1 MNTLLSD
8 KKAVWVF
15 MLPSLLLVIGMMYIP
30 IGWTLGYS
38 LFDGFPGFGSTF
50 VGFRNYLDLWSDAV
64 FRQSFVTTLVYTLVQ
79 VVGQVGL
86 GLCLALLLK
95 MGVKRHKDF
104 MKTLIFFPSVI
115 PAIAV
120 AQLFIKV
127 YEVRPQYGL
136 LNSLL
141 ALVGRSDLIRGWLGE
156 TSTALWCLCVA
167 DIWRFMGF
175 YAVLFYAAMIEIPE
189 DIVEAARIDGVN
201 ARQMIR
207 HIFLPLV
214 FPVIITATSY
224 CFIGTI
230 KVFEMPYAHAVEG
243 GEILKSR
250 SVAAHSGFPHPGLMG
265 GLPALKQAIQ
275 GFVAILRRAVT
286 ETFAISESLRFCFEA
301 RPGFVLPAHLAGGIQ
316 VHPQGNLSA
325 PATVTAECCAG
336 TVRPLARGVF
346 PLPSGLCTA
355 KRAEY
360 PRSLQGAMAFFTDH
374 RGPPQPD
381 MTTNDC

>member
-86 GLCLALLLK
+86 GRCLALLLK

-230 KVFEMPYAHAVEG
+230 KVFEMPYVMTNGGPGYATTLMSLYIYSTAFTYSQYGFGSAMAVVLLIETVL
-243 GEILKSR
+243 ITMLIR
-250 SVAAHSGFPHPGLMG
+250 SVP
-265 GLPALKQAIQ
+265 
-275 GFVAILRRAVT
+275 
-286 ETFAISESLRFCFEA
+286 
-301 RPGFVLPAHLAGGIQ
+301 
-316 VHPQGNLSA
+316 NL
-325 PATVTAECCAG
+325 
-336 TVRPLARGVF
+336 
-346 PLPSGLCTA
+346 A
-355 KRAEY
+355 KRW
-360 PRSLQGAMAFFTDH
+360 R
-374 RGPPQPD
+374 
-381 MTTNDC
+381 

>member
-175 YAVLFYAAMIEIPE
+175 YAVLFYAAISILGMLVGDLLMALLDP
-189 DIVEAARIDGVN
+189 RITLG
-201 ARQMIR
+201 
-207 HIFLPLV
+207 
-214 FPVIITATSY
+214 
-224 CFIGTI
+224 
-230 KVFEMPYAHAVEG
+230 KKEG
-243 GEILKSR
+243 GR
-250 SVAAHSGFPHPGLMG
+250 
-265 GLPALKQAIQ
+265 
-275 GFVAILRRAVT
+275 
-286 ETFAISESLRFCFEA
+286 
-301 RPGFVLPAHLAGGIQ
+301 
-316 VHPQGNLSA
+316 
-325 PATVTAECCAG
+325 
-336 TVRPLARGVF
+336 
-346 PLPSGLCTA
+346 
-355 KRAEY
+355 
-360 PRSLQGAMAFFTDH
+360 
-374 RGPPQPD
+374 
-381 MTTNDC
+381 